1 MKTFFGTA
9 AIVFGVALAPS
20 AAGAGERVGDA
31 LMGATAGAIV
41 GGPVG
46 AVAGG
51 AVGYT
56 AGPDIARGLGLKDRR
71 YRHLS
76 RRTKPAHKEAAQ

>member
-1 MKTFFGTA
+1 MKTLYGTA
-9 AIVFGVALAPS
+9 AIVFGVALAPC

-31 LMGATAGAIV
+31 LMGAAAGAIV

-56 AGPDIARGLGLKDRR
+56 AGPNIARGMGLKDRR
-71 YRHLS
+71 YRKHS
-76 RRTKPAHKEAAQ
+76 RQTKPAHKEAAQ